1 MAEKRLCP
9 NCRSVDTS
17 RSHRKGP
24 LEKYLLGAL
33 GVRPYRC
40 MNCDARFYVF
50 SRFDEESSQTN
61 KAA

>member
-1 MAEKRLCP
+1 MAEKRQCP
-9 NCRSVDTS
+9 HCRSVEAF

-24 LEKYLLGAL
+24 LEKYLLGAI

-40 MNCDARFYVF
+40 MNCDARFYAF
-50 SRFDEESSQTN
+50 SRFDEETTVKN